1 MCLEL
6 VIEMLKSSM
15 MLSVCMVYDYSIIY
29 DLWLWL
35 VYWI

>member
-15 MLSVCMVYDYSIIY
+15 MSVCMVYDYSIIY